1 MKNKDK
7 FEELTSE
14 VYQVLNEMVRQQDE
28 FDRFGSKLCELP
40 EYDETVR
47 WLKEKMDEFANEN
60 GIEFEKV
67 SSDTKTI

>member
-28 FDRFGSKLCELP
+28 FDMFGSKLVELP
-40 EYDETVR
+40 EYEETVR
-47 WLKEKMDEFANEN
+47 WLKEKMDAFAKEN
-60 GIEFEKV
+60 SIDFEK
-67 SSDTKTI
+67 SIK